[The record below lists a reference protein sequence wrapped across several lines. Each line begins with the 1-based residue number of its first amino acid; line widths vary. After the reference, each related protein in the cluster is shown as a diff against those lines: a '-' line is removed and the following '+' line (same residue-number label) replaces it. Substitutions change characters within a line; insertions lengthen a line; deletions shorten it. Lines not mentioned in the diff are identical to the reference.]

1 MRFSFINRLLTLTL
15 GIGLTASALSAEVAL
30 KKEEVPPVVL
40 VTMEKSADGNALSD
54 YEKETDKEGRVIYT
68 ANFKDKAGKEMEIE
82 VNPDGSLIKV
92 AAE

>member
-1 MRFSFINRLLTLTL
+1 MRLSFINRLLTLTL
-15 GIGLTASALSAEVAL
+15 GIGLTASAWSAEVAL

-54 YEKETDKEGRVIYT
+54 YEKETDKKGRVIYT

>member
-1 MRFSFINRLLTLTL
+1 MRLSFINRLLTLTL
-15 GIGLTASALSAEVAL
+15 GIGLTASAWSAEVAL